1 MTDAIENLRFIHHCP
16 IITNFVTSQKNL
28 DVWYKLIW
36 SKKNYTYHPVLHIY
50 SEF

>member
-1 MTDAIENLRFIHHCP
+1 MTDANENLRFIHHCP
-16 IITNFVTSQKNL
+16 FITNFVTSQKNL

-36 SKKNYTYHPVLHIY
+36 SKKNYTDRPVLHIY